1 MRLRTSGWPVRGPG
15 FHPGLCLRSFAE
27 AVQPEG
33 GRSERRASPFS
44 NSCCYF
50 LWTRAQLSLSP
61 GLQPAHW
68 SPGRAEARHWAL
80 RLDLAPGGGAGE
92 APSRGPLLLPLRPV
106 WPSTLHFSAL
116 RQHHLSQDM
125 PSSLSTTTLGPDV
138 GDKVDED
145 GDLGWA
151 PGRWARVWERD

>member
-1 MRLRTSGWPVRGPG
+1 MSGWPVRGPG

-33 GRSERRASPFS
+33 GWSERRASPFS

-68 SPGRAEARHWAL
+68 SPGRAKARHCAL
-80 RLDLAPGGGAGE
+80 RSDLAPGGGAGE
-92 APSRGPLLLPLRPV
+92 APLGDPCC
-106 WPSTLHFSAL
+106 
-116 RQHHLSQDM
+116 
-125 PSSLSTTTLGPDV
+125 SLSGPC
-138 GDKVDED
+138 GPPTPTF
-145 GDLGWA
+145 LL
-151 PGRWARVWERD
+151 